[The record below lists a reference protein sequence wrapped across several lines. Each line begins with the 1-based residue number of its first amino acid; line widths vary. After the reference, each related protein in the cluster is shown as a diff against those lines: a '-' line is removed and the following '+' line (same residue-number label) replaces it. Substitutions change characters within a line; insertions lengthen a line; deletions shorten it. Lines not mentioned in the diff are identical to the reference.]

1 MIISPSFRITIVT
14 IIMVIANILIVK
26 LFDNSCI
33 YEYKF
38 TMIIEKDDVLA
49 EIAKFLS
56 LEKDKKNLT
65 LEDISAKTWKSK
77 VTASKILR
85 WEYKV
90 TIDTVREFAKVG
102 LGIPPSTFDAK
113 VQEITRKLV
122 GVGES
127 DSDPY
132 SLLAKDGVKPEDI
145 EKVKD
150 FVQFIKSKY

>member
-1 MIISPSFRITIVT
+1 MFDDKTPLLKEIWRYFSVEKERKWLTNTQLAEKVWSTQWYISTVLNGKASI
-14 IIMVIANILIVK
+14 
-26 LFDNSCI
+26 S
-33 YEYKF
+33 
-38 TMIIEKDDVLA
+38 IEKLS
-49 EIAKFLS
+49 EIA
-56 LEKDKKNLT
+56 LT
-65 LEDISAKTWKSK
+65 
-77 VTASKILR
+77 
-85 WEYKV
+85 
-90 TIDTVREFAKVG
+90 G
-102 LGIPPSTFDAK
+102 LGISRSTFDAK